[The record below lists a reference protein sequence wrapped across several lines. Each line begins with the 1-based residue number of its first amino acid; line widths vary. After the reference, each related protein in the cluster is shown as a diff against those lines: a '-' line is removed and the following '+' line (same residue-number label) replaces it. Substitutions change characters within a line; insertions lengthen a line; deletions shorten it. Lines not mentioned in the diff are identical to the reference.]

1 MKQIWHVAFLTGVAV
16 LAPGA
21 WAADPPSSGAL
32 TIDVPVKLERANVV
46 FNMDHRAFE
55 GDNPTGLNFM
65 HLMAGYFEQWKTQ
78 GRIIAIFH
86 GEVGYMMLDDAR
98 YNAVRHSRRGNP
110 YKDMILSLMARGVQ
124 FEECAETAKT
134 NGWGNADFLPGVK
147 VTTAANLRIIQ
158 LVQQGYVPIQP

>member
-1 MKQIWHVAFLTGVAV
+1 
-16 LAPGA
+16 
-21 WAADPPSSGAL
+21 
-32 TIDVPVKLERANVV
+32 
-46 FNMDHRAFE
+46 
-55 GDNPTGLNFM
+55 
-65 HLMAGYFEQWKTQ
+65 
-78 GRIIAIFH
+78 
-86 GEVGYMMLDDAR
+86 MLDDAR

-110 YKDMILSLMARGVQ
+110 YKEMILSLMARGVQ